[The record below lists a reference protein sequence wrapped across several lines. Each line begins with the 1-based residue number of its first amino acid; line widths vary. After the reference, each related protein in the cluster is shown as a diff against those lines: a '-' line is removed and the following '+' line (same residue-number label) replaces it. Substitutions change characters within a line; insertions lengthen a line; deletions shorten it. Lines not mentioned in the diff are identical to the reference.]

1 MSIGRRDFI
10 KNTMRA
16 SAGILLSTSGRPL
29 YGKAPEERKVRL
41 GVVGVGSRGT
51 GMMKRAMEVGAEIA
65 AVCDIVQEKVER
77 AQRLVQQAGQ
87 AKPKA
92 YTRGPEDYKRM
103 VEQADLDAVF
113 TATPWELH
121 TPVMLA
127 AMRAGK
133 YASTEMPACLGIEEG
148 WELVETSERTGL
160 PCMLMENYCYM
171 RHLQM
176 ILNNA
181 FAGPEKAKTRRT
193 RRESTKN
200 TTFLFHSSLKKPEL
214 RIAHL

>member
-1 MSIGRRDFI
+1 
-10 KNTMRA
+10 
-16 SAGILLSTSGRPL
+16 
-29 YGKAPEERKVRL
+29 
-41 GVVGVGSRGT
+41 
-51 GMMKRAMEVGAEIA
+51 
-65 AVCDIVQEKVER
+65 
-77 AQRLVQQAGQ
+77 
-87 AKPKA
+87 
-92 YTRGPEDYKRM
+92 
-103 VEQADLDAVF
+103 
-113 TATPWELH
+113 
-121 TPVMLA
+121 MLA